1 MTTPQTWGG
10 GALPLAL
17 PAATLV
23 QTARGP
29 IELAHWGDG
38 PAVLALHGGMGGYDQ
53 SLLLG
58 RAVLGDA
65 PAHRVLALSRPGY
78 LGTPQSSGT
87 SPSAQADLYAA
98 LLDTL
103 AIERAAVIAVSAGGP
118 SALQFALRH
127 PDRCAAVV
135 LVSCCTGTLAIPPE
149 VRSRL
154 PIMRWMARLPWLTAW
169 LARRAERHPDRAA
182 ERAIPDP
189 VVRARTLAD
198 PSASAMLAGLQTSV
212 FVRMA
217 ERLPG
222 TLSDTATFATMPP
235 IDAAHLVPPLL
246 AIHGTADRVVP
257 FAHGERVAR
266 ESPRGEL
273 MTIEGGEHVSLF
285 THLDEVRARAS
296 AFLRQA

>member
-65 PAHRVLALSRPGY
+65 PVHRVLALSRPGY

-87 SPSAQADLYAA
+87 PPSAQADLYAA

-118 SALQFALRH
+118 SALHFALRH

-135 LVSCCTGTLAIPPE
+135 LVSCCTGTLEIPPE

-154 PIMRWMARLPWLTAW
+154 PMMRWMARLPWLTTW
-169 LARRAERHPDRAA
+169 LARRAARHPDKAA
-182 ERAIPDP
+182 VRAIADP
-189 VVRARTLAD
+189 AVRTRTLAH
-198 PSASAMLAGLQTSV
+198 PRAGAMLAALQISV

-222 TLSDTATFATMPP
+222 TLSDTATFATMQPIDVTSLAPP
-235 IDAAHLVPPLL
+235 IL

-273 MTIEGGEHVSLF
+273 MAIEGGEHVSLF
-285 THLDEVRARAS
+285 THLDEVGARARA
-296 AFLRQA
+296 FLGQA